1 MRKHRL
7 LRFAVCALLAPL
19 LTLAACGSQGY
30 APKLGS
36 ATTVSLKG
44 TSGRQ
49 LGSATFTPTYATH
62 LATYYKGKEVPFA
75 GAQIPLELRS
85 GSCTG
90 KLLANLTD
98 IAAAPIANGLTVS
111 VDPRGGV
118 DVATPMS
125 DSLYV
130 VVRDHA
136 NDINTAQLACGHP
149 LSGRRQYFD
158 LYTPGQGSNG
168 YELGI
173 TMMEPIVAT
182 SVSFAL
188 ASPATQAAAWS
199 VRANGCSGQALAQGQ
214 IAAGAT
220 SASGIVFA
228 PLSAGKWTLVYE
240 QGSCAQ
246 VVG

>member
-1 MRKHRL
+1 MRMHRS
-7 LRFAVCALLAPL
+7 LRVAMFGLLAPL
-19 LTLAACGSQGY
+19 LALAACGSQGY

-44 TSGRQ
+44 TSGQ
-49 LGSATFTPTYATH
+49 QIGSATFTPTYAMH
-62 LATYYKGKEVPFA
+62 LKTYYKGKEVPFT

-90 KLLANLTD
+90 KPLANLTD
-98 IAAAPIANGLTVS
+98 AAAAPILNGPTVS
-111 VDPRGGV
+111 GDPSGGV
-118 DVATPMS
+118 DVAAPMS

-136 NDINTAQLACGHP
+136 NDANAAQLACGHP

-182 SVSFAL
+182 HVAVAL
-188 ASPATQAAAWS
+188 ASPATQAAPWS
-199 VRANGCSGQALAQGQ
+199 VRLDGCSGQALAQGQ

-220 SASGIVFA
+220 SASGIIFA
-228 PLSAGKWTLVYE
+228 PLSAGKWTLAYE

-246 VVG
+246 VAG